1 MLLVCALGSST
12 HLRLKYKMV
21 LWYRNTTIHQIFLA
35 QWKTSLNFGEGRLCD
50 QPAAQGKLGE
60 KIFHLY
66 SLFKNR
72 TMQFRN
78 LSKSDALIISIG
90 RNFSNMLLSA

>member
-1 MLLVCALGSST
+1 
-12 HLRLKYKMV
+12 MV
-21 LWYRNTTIHQIFLA
+21 LRYRNTNIGQIFFA
-35 QWKTSLNFGEGRLCD
+35 QWQTGLNLGKRRLCNPRAM
-50 QPAAQGKLGE
+50 QQKLGE
-60 KIFHLY
+60 TIFHLY

-90 RNFSNMLLSA
+90 RNFSNM